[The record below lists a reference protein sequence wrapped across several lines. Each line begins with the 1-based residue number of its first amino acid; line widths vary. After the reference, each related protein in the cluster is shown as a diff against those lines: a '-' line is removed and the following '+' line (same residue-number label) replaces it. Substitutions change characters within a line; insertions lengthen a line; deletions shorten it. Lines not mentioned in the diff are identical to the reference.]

1 MYFILIDSGVS
12 GLTLRLATEL
22 LVVTEM
28 GNTTTSIVVV
38 PRLVDPVDDFEIP
51 RQIVFNS
58 GFNELILILQFA
70 NSYFDCV
77 CNY

>member
-12 GLTLRLATEL
+12 GLTLRLATKL

-28 GNTTTSIVVV
+28 GNTTTSIVIV
-38 PRLVDPVDDFEIP
+38 PCLVDPVDDSEIP
-51 RQIVFNS
+51 RQNVFNS
-58 GFNELILILQFA
+58 VFNELILILQFA